1 MPNGIFI
8 LGPRIQMGFTMGFT
22 MGYPWGIDG
31 LKLLVG
37 LKRTEWDFI

>member
-8 LGPRIQMGFTMGFT
+8 LGPRIQMGFT

-37 LKRTEWDFI
+37 LKWTEWDFI